1 MPHAC
6 YLLRWDVSK
15 NAGRGCC
22 CFAGMLN
29 SAYDTVSNTA
39 SSAVSGGAKLVQNAA
54 NYVGDTAEKFTKK

>member
-1 MPHAC
+1 
-6 YLLRWDVSK
+6 
-15 NAGRGCC
+15 
-22 CFAGMLN
+22 MLN